1 MKIVY
6 VALMAALLISCQ
18 PKTKMVKITTVHGDM
33 IVKLYDETPE
43 HRDNF
48 IKLVEEGF
56 YDSLL
61 FHRVMSDFMIQGGDP
76 DSKGASSGAR
86 LGSGGPGYYRS
97 R

>member
-1 MKIVY
+1 MKILY
-6 VALMAALLISCQ
+6 VALMAAILISCQ
-18 PKTKMVKITTVHGDM
+18 PKTKMVKITTIHGDM

-76 DSKGASSGAR
+76 NSKGAAPGAR
-86 LGSGGPGYYRS
+86 LGSVRTRLYRS
-97 R
+97 C